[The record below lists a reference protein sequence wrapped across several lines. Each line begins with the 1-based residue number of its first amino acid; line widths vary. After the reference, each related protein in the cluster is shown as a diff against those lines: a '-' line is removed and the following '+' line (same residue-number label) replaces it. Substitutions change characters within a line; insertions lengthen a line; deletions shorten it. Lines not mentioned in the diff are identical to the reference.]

1 MMGDDGN
8 GRRGGKSYRIG
19 QEPDKK
25 NWSRNTSKTQSGKT
39 GLYGRG
45 ATRRGHGDRVE
56 TSMECRLGVSD
67 SVFFPDAATTRPGRQ
82 IRGIAINPI
91 CYTQITKR
99 NTAQQNPHRP
109 LSKLSLPHPAV
120 YTRTTATPPKNATTM
135 AAPILKD
142 PIWMVEIATSAALLL
157 LLLDG
162 AELTV
167 PVPFTPPAS
176 FSSDEHLDASALG
189 VLVLA
194 SPLKEQASDAF
205 FCSS

>member
-1 MMGDDGN
+1 
-8 GRRGGKSYRIG
+8 
-19 QEPDKK
+19 
-25 NWSRNTSKTQSGKT
+25 
-39 GLYGRG
+39 
-45 ATRRGHGDRVE
+45 
-56 TSMECRLGVSD
+56 
-67 SVFFPDAATTRPGRQ
+67 
-82 IRGIAINPI
+82 
-91 CYTQITKR
+91 
-99 NTAQQNPHRP
+99 
-109 LSKLSLPHPAV
+109 
-120 YTRTTATPPKNATTM
+120 M

-142 PIWMVEIATSAALLL
+142 PIWMVEKATSAAPLPLP

-176 FSSDEHLDASALG
+176 FSSDEHLDASTLG